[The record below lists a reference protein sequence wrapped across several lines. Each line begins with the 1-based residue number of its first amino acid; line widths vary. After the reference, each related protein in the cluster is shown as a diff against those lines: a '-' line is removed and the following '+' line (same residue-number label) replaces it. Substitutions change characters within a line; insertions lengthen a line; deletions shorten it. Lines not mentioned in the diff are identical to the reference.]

1 MGFPSESS
9 ETPSPTVNKVETVPP
24 GSSFSPLLISTC
36 SQPHRLLNVHE
47 ILEVAN
53 VTVSHTFQSLVV
65 SFTQWCVNEDSED

>member
-9 ETPSPTVNKVETVPP
+9 ETPSPTVNKVETVLP
-24 GSSFSPLLISTC
+24 GSSFSQAISTR

-53 VTVSHTFQSLVV
+53 MTVSHTF
-65 SFTQWCVNEDSED
+65 